1 MKARWFVLLGIALE
15 LTCRTLAFAQ
25 PLTVAQIEINYLLDY
40 VEISG
45 CEFYRNGSWYDSVQ
59 AQQHLRTKFEYI
71 AARKGIET
79 AEDFIDK
86 AASKSSLSGHS
97 YQLRCGDCTSIT
109 TSAWLSAVL
118 ARYRIVA
125 ARESET
131 P

>member
-1 MKARWFVLLGIALE
+1 MKAHWIVLLCIALE
-15 LTCRTLAFAQ
+15 LACRPLAFAQ
-25 PLTVAQIEINYLLDY
+25 PSPSAQIEINYLLDY

-45 CEFYRNGSWYDSVQ
+45 CEFYRNGNWYDSVA
-59 AQQHLRTKFEYI
+59 AQQHLRTKFEYF
-71 AARKGIET
+71 AARKDIET

-97 YQLRCGDCTSIT
+97 YEVRCGDCTGIA

-125 ARESET
+125 KRDSGT

>member
-1 MKARWFVLLGIALE
+1 MKTRWIVLLCIALE
-15 LTCRTLAFAQ
+15 LAHQPLGFAQ
-25 PLTVAQIEINYLLDY
+25 PYTSAQIEITYLLDY

-45 CEFYRNGSWYDSVQ
+45 CEFYRNGSWYDSLQ
-59 AQQHLRTKFEYI
+59 ARQHLRTKFEYF

-86 AASKSSLSGHS
+86 AASKSSLSGYS
-97 YQLRCGDCTSIT
+97 YEVRCGDCTSIP

-118 ARYRIVA
+118 ARYRVVSK
-125 ARESET
+125 RESGT